1 MERGRGFLMSIEEK
15 GQIINWV
22 DQACSDGA
30 RQRLA
35 CEIVCISPKAL
46 QRWKAA
52 DSLVDK
58 RQTTL
63 KKPANKL
70 SEFEQSRILAV
81 VNSEDYA
88 DLPPSQIVPK
98 LADDGIYLASESTIY
113 RLLTANNRL
122 AKRTSTRVYNH
133 PKPLPFVATAPNQIY
148 TWDITYLPTDVKG
161 IFLYLYMVMDIYSRK
176 IVGWQAHNNES
187 SALASDLMV
196 DICRRENI
204 QRNQVVLHSDNG
216 SPMKGA
222 TMLATLQKLGVMPSF
237 SRPSVSN
244 DNPYSESLFRTLK
257 YRPGY
262 PEKKFTGLADA
273 RTWIISFVNWY
284 NDEHCHSGIKFVT
297 PAMRHQNKDTE
308 ILAKRHAVYEK
319 AKLKNPTRW
328 SGNTRNWSHIA
339 EVALNPTNETKIN
352 KEKAA

>member
-1 MERGRGFLMSIEEK
+1 MSVQAK
-15 GQIINWV
+15 GQIIDWV
-22 DQACSDGA
+22 DQACTDGA

-35 CEIVCISPKAL
+35 CEIVGISTKAF

-52 DSLVDK
+52 ESLIDK
-58 RQTTL
+58 RQTTV
-63 KKPANKL
+63 KHPPNKL
-70 SEFEQSRILAV
+70 SALEQSRVLAV
-81 VNSEDYA
+81 VNSKDYA

-98 LADDGIYLASESTIY
+98 LADNGMYLASESTIY
-113 RLLTANNRL
+113 RLLNANDQL
-122 AKRTSTRVYNH
+122 AKRTSTHVYHH
-133 PKPLPFVATAPNQIY
+133 PKPLPFIATGPNQIY

-176 IVGWQAHNNES
+176 IVGWQTHDNES

-196 DICRRENI
+196 DICQRENI
-204 QRNQVVLHSDNG
+204 KRNQVVLHSDNG

-244 DNPYSESLFRTLK
+244 DNAYSESLFRTLK

-262 PEKKFTGLADA
+262 PEKKFSGLADA
-273 RTWIISFVNWY
+273 RTWIESFVSWY

-297 PAMRHQNKDTE
+297 PAMRHQNKDIN

-319 AKLKNPTRW
+319 AKSKNPERW
-328 SGNTRNWSHIA
+328 TGNTRNWSMIT
-339 EVALNPTNETKIN
+339 EVALNPTNEIKIN